1 MKIVICDDS
10 KTACDRLEAMTKS
23 ILPDVEIK
31 CFQDIITLQA
41 YIKTHAVDLLFMD
54 IDLGNETDGMHFIK
68 EMRQETLAEGNGHNS
83 LPLIVFVTALAERMP
98 EAFSVRAF
106 WYLVKPL
113 KSNILKEVLFQAQ
126 TEVETQRKIDSTCK
140 LELKI
145 NGNIN
150 LVSLSDILYIESIGR
165 KIRVVTGSGEYE
177 SYAKIGE
184 LEERLPESFFK
195 IHRSYIVNLQHISN
209 YSSSAVEMSGGVSI
223 PISKYK
229 YKEFVNT
236 FLDYQSG
243 NIL

>member
-10 KTACDRLEAMTKS
+10 KLACDKLDAMVKCV
-23 ILPDVEIK
+23 LPDVEIK
-31 CFQDIITLQA
+31 CFQDIISLQA
-41 YIKTHAVDLLFMD
+41 YIKTHTTDLLFMD
-54 IDLGNETDGMHFIK
+54 IDLGNGVDGMHFVR
-68 EMRQETLAEGNGHNS
+68 ELRQSAGAESKTHS
-83 LPLIVFVTALAERMP
+83 TLPLIIFVTALAERMP

-113 KSNILKEVLFQAQ
+113 KQETLREVLIQA
-126 TEVETQRKIDSTCK
+126 ESEIETLGAVVVACK
-140 LELKI
+140 LEIKI
-145 NGNIN
+145 NGNTT

-165 KIRVVTGSGEYE
+165 KIRVVTRSGEYE
-177 SYAKIGE
+177 SYAKIIE
-184 LEERLPESFFK
+184 LEERLPKSFFK
-195 IHRSYIVNLQHISN
+195 IHRSYIVNFEQVSN
-209 YSSSAVEMSGGVSI
+209 YSSSSVELTNGTTI